1 MFGVFLLGF
10 PRCPAWQSWRR
21 WSMLSVLVWRY
32 RTVDGFGH
40 KSGRRRMR
48 PTSLAIGTVAARG
61 CVGLA
66 LAASLGGCGLLAA
79 DEPDPAGKAREL
91 KNPVPYTADAVRKG
105 RKTYLRLC
113 QYCHGADGRA
123 QANPDFEAPSL
134 RDPAEWLHGTS
145 DGEIFI
151 SIRDGAGHEMPA
163 FGTQLNEAAIW
174 ELVLFVRSIGPARLR
189 ADTP

>member
-1 MFGVFLLGF
+1 
-10 PRCPAWQSWRR
+10 
-21 WSMLSVLVWRY
+21 
-32 RTVDGFGH
+32 
-40 KSGRRRMR
+40 MR
-48 PTSLAIGTVAARG
+48 PNSLPTGTVATRVVHAAWKCG
-61 CVGLA
+61 GLV
-66 LAASLGGCGLLAA
+66 LLASLGGCGLLAA
-79 DEPDPAGKAREL
+79 DEPDQPQKAREL
-91 KNPVPYTADAVRKG
+91 KNPLPYSAAAAREG

-134 RDPAEWLHGTS
+134 RDPSEWLHGTS

-163 FGTQLNEAAIW
+163 FGTQLDDAAIW

-189 ADTP
+189 ADAP